1 MKKKPKKELPRL
13 VKVSE
18 IECINGNR
26 IVIGQLRRETETE
39 PIVWEY
45 EVLNPMNKSMA
56 KGERPTAPM
65 AFRMGLYEATGE
77 WMQCLD

>member
-1 MKKKPKKELPRL
+1 MKKPKEEKPRL
-13 VKVSE
+13 IKVSE
-18 IECINGNR
+18 IDCINGNR
-26 IVIGQLRRETETE
+26 IVIGQHYRKTETE

-45 EVLNPMNKSMA
+45 EVLNPMNESIA